1 MGVGGCRCIMSSP
14 LVLGFNMSNA
24 KQMDRVWP
32 IITNKEAIAIDH
44 AWSGS
49 PGMLYKTLQN
59 NTVEIW
65 AKPLPGQKVA
75 ILVLN
80 ARTAQTTVTVSVAE
94 DVPGQPKGTM
104 MRDVWNHKDVA
115 IVGGEI
121 PLTLNAH
128 DSTFAILVRDIS

>member
-1 MGVGGCRCIMSSP
+1 MSSP

-24 KQMDRVWP
+24 NQMDRVWP
-32 IITNKEAIAIDH
+32 IISNKEAIAIDH
-44 AWSGS
+44 AWAGS

-65 AKPLPGQKVA
+65 AKPLPEQKVA

-80 ARTAQTTVTVSVAE
+80 AGTTNTTVTVSVAA
-94 DVPGQPKGTM
+94 DVPGTPKGTT

-115 IVGGEI
+115 IVGLSLI
-121 PLTLNAH
+121 H
-128 DSTFAILVRDIS
+128 I

>member
-1 MGVGGCRCIMSSP
+1 MMSSP

-32 IITNKEAIAIDH
+32 IISNIEAIAIDH
-44 AWSGS
+44 AWAGS

-65 AKPLPGQKVA
+65 AKPLPEHKVA

-80 ARTAQTTVTVSVAE
+80 AGTANTTVTVSVAA
-94 DVPGQPKGTM
+94 DVPGQPKGTT
-104 MRDVWNHKDVA
+104 MRDVWNHKDVT

-121 PLTLNAH
+121 PLRLNVH
-128 DSTFAILVRDIS
+128 DSMMAVLDQTHAY